1 METPSCA
8 GGGFQ
13 TGKVFLDRSG
23 EQSLDGILE
32 QEMASNRVANT
43 SFLELAGDSLIDNI
57 YNL

>member
-1 METPSCA
+1 M
-8 GGGFQ
+8 
-13 TGKVFLDRSG
+13 FLDRSG